1 MSLTGPI
8 QGLFIGALSGLS
20 QAAGI
25 LIGRR
30 LGKRDY
36 ESAYHDSKRLCVYGF
51 IGSLVLSL
59 VLILTRSS
67 YINLYNVDEQVSH
80 VGSQLLLAFAILAP
94 IKVQKDRKSVV

>member
-30 LGKRDY
+30 LGEHDY
-36 ESAYHDSKRLCVYGF
+36 ESVYRYSKEAGSGQRKILC
-51 IGSLVLSL
+51 
-59 VLILTRSS
+59 
-67 YINLYNVDEQVSH
+67 
-80 VGSQLLLAFAILAP
+80 LLC
-94 IKVQKDRKSVV
+94 